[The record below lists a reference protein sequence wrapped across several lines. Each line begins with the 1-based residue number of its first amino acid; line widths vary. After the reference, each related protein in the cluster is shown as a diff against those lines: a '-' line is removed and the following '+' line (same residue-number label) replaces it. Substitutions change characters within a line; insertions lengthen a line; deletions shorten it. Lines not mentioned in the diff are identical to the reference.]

1 MYLFLKKHHVG
12 TLQSEGS
19 ILNVIQWAIHYG
31 RKSSLTQSMLDVF
44 HPSISYTHLSFGGVA
59 GGAAVDPNRLWTCH
73 QSKSLHVYIDP
84 VH

>member
-1 MYLFLKKHHVG
+1 MYLLLKKHHVG

-44 HPSISYTHLSFGGVA
+44 HPSISYTHLSFGGLQ
-59 GGAAVDPNRLWTCH
+59 GGL
-73 QSKSLHVYIDP
+73 QSIPTDSGRVTNLKACTYI
-84 VH
+84 